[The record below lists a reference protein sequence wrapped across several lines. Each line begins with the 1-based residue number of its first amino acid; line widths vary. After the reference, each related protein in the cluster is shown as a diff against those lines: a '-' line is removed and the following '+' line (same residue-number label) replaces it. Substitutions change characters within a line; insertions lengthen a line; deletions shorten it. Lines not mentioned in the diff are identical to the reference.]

1 MVKVRRSDSQAQF
14 RGRLKILQRGFQTAF
29 VYLGRT
35 TAEPPA
41 SFVGLFHVLLSIR
54 LPIAVIPKQSEI
66 QNRTH
71 KNLSG
76 ETALLTPCSE
86 FRLHRNDG

>member
-41 SFVGLFHVLLSIR
+41 SFVGLFHVLFIYDYR
-54 LPIAVIPKQSEI
+54 LPSFL
-66 QNRTH
+66 NRQ
-71 KNLSG
+71 
-76 ETALLTPCSE
+76 E
-86 FRLHRNDG
+86 FKTVRIKTIG